1 MNKILF
7 IGRFNETTK
16 RIHGEL
22 SGKYQIQLCSDNVS
36 IAVSMLGMYGPD
48 LVLLNLEG
56 LNDGHTELLQ
66 KLVSREEEIPVITIG
81 SEEDRIPFL
90 DFYQQKRICHVDI
103 SVNCET
109 LLTQIQG
116 VLMADMDA
124 IGELATADVSQG
136 KYVLLVDD
144 SPVILRGMKQ
154 MLEGT
159 YRVGM
164 VTSGEQ
170 ALKALQKQKPDAI
183 ILDYEMPGC
192 DGKETLEMI
201 RAQEDTKDIP
211 VVFLTGHG
219 DAEHIRSVLDL
230 NPAAYFL
237 KPPKADKILEILSQL
252 I

>member
-1 MNKILF
+1 MSKILF

-22 SGKYQIQLCSDNVS
+22 SESFQMQLCSDNVA
-36 IAVSMLGMYGPD
+36 IATSMLGMYGPD

-56 LNDGHTELLQ
+56 LGGGHKALFQELI
-66 KLVSREEEIPVITIG
+66 SRKEEIPVISIG
-81 SEEDRIPFL
+81 TEAERELFRE
-90 DFYQQKRICHVDI
+90 FYQQEGIHHVLSPVDKEVLLAEI
-103 SVNCET
+103 RS
-109 LLTQIQG
+109 LLT
-116 VLMADMDA
+116 ADM
-124 IGELATADVSQG
+124 EATGDDLSSDMSQR

-154 MLEGT
+154 MLEDT

-170 ALKALQKQKPDAI
+170 AMKAIGKQKPDVI

-192 DGKETLEMI
+192 NGKETLEMI

-237 KPPKADKILEILSQL
+237 KPPKAEKILEILGQL